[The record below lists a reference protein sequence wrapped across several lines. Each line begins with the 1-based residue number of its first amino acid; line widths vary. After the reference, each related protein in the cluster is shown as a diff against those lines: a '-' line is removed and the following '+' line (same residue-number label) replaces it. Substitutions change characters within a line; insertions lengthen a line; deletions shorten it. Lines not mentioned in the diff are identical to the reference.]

1 MTDETQEQATVST
14 VPSTTNGTDNSL
26 ETGDPSLALPQPST
40 TPQEPH
46 HGIVSSG
53 GLSLLCPGVD
63 FTEISFKEK
72 VGHGSYGVVYKAFW
86 RDRYVAVKEFGPKAE
101 QKAIETEVKQLS
113 RVQHENIIA
122 LYGIAL
128 NQMSTYLI
136 MEYAEGGSLYDFLHG
151 KVKPYYSKAHA
162 MSWARQ
168 CAEGVAYL
176 HAMKPKPL
184 IHRDLKP
191 LNLLLTNKGRHLKI
205 CDFGTV
211 ADKSTLMTNN
221 KGSAAWMA
229 PEVFEGSKYTEKC
242 DIFSW
247 GIVLWEVLSRQ
258 KPFKDVDNTYSIMWK
273 IHKGERPP
281 IVTDWPQPIQN
292 LMTSCWA
299 TKPDLRP
306 SMQLV
311 VEAMH
316 ELVQAYPGADE
327 PLEYEFIN
335 QQIVSPN
342 VNGTTGDSFI
352 LDFSDYS
359 NSSSY
364 GTSNTQ
370 VTRPTTDDSGDSS
383 SNRSSSAT
391 PTNQFLPQGH
401 FSSTFRW
408 DVIPEESECS
418 TNRTDDQTDEAAAA
432 SAAAK
437 PLDLCASEESKKRYE
452 TIRSNMLENA
462 NVPMAPLG
470 IEVDPNAW
478 DLPHS
483 DNVASNVAKSDGK
496 ERIMVTEAKPIIK
509 SVDQINPNFPIET
522 NDTDDD
528 EENGQPLEELLDP
541 ELQPEQ
547 PIPDNAESQEI
558 FKEHRRLAM
567 EYLRVNTNLYY
578 AQDIKERILIQMDPQ
593 ERQEKQELLKKMK
606 ERQEL
611 LELYNNLK
619 HAMRSSLPP
628 DDQPNRSD
636 VNANNNGGDL
646 VPDDSWVVINRNQ
659 NS

>member
-1 MTDETQEQATVST
+1 MTDETPEQAAGV
-14 VPSTTNGTDNSL
+14 TTPTTSNGTPIAS
-26 ETGDPSLALPQPST
+26 EEEGAVSFPLPPPAAANQ
-40 TPQEPH
+40 TPH
-46 HGIVSSG
+46 LGILSSG
-53 GLSLLCPGVD
+53 GFSLLCPGVD

-86 RDRYVAVKEFGPKAE
+86 RDRFVAVKEFGPKAE

-113 RVQHENIIA
+113 RVQHQNIIS

-281 IVTDWPQPIQN
+281 IVTEWPEPIQN

-311 VEAMH
+311 VEDMH
-316 ELVQAYPGADE
+316 KLVQAYPGADE
-327 PLEYEFIN
+327 PLEYEFKN

-342 VNGTTGDSFI
+342 VNGTNGDSYV

-370 VTRPTTDDSGDSS
+370 VTRPTTEDSGDSS
-383 SNRSSSAT
+383 NSNRSSSAT
-391 PTNQFLPQGH
+391 PTNPFLPH
-401 FSSTFRW
+401 AHIDSIRW

-418 TNRTDDQTDEAAAA
+418 TNHSDDPADNAVAEPFNLST
-432 SAAAK
+432 
-437 PLDLCASEESKKRYE
+437 SEESKKRYE

-462 NVPMAPLG
+462 HVPMAPLG
-470 IEVDPNAW
+470 IDVDPKAF
-478 DLPHS
+478 DLFR
-483 DNVASNVAKSDGK
+483 AKSDGK

-509 SVDQINPNFPIET
+509 SVDQINPNYPVDA
-522 NDTDDD
+522 NDTDLDED

-567 EYLRVNTNLYY
+567 EYLKVNTSLYY
-578 AQDIKERILIQMDPQ
+578 AQDIKERILIQMAPQ
-593 ERQEKQELLKKMK
+593 ERQEKQELLKRMK
-606 ERQEL
+606 EKQEL
-611 LELYNNLK
+611 MELYNNLK
-619 HAMRSSLPP
+619 QHWDAVRSSVPP
-628 DDQPNRSD
+628 EDQPSRSEAPA
-636 VNANNNGGDL
+636 NANGNNEL
-646 VPDDSWVVINRNQ
+646 IPDDSWVVINRNQ

>member
-1 MTDETQEQATVST
+1 MTDELPAAPATTNSTPTTETGSSSVST
-14 VPSTTNGTDNSL
+14 EGAA
-26 ETGDPSLALPQPST
+26 SLALPTPPQQQQPSA
-40 TPQEPH
+40 
-46 HGIVSSG
+46 GIFSSG
-53 GLSLLCPGVD
+53 GLTILCSSVD
-63 FTEISFKEK
+63 FSEISFKEK

-113 RVQHENIIA
+113 RVQHTNIIA

-281 IVTDWPQPIQN
+281 IVAEWPVPIQN
-292 LMTSCWA
+292 LMTSCWE
-299 TKPDLRP
+299 TRPDLRP
-306 SMQLV
+306 SMQSV
-311 VEAMH
+311 VEVMN
-316 ELVQAYPGADE
+316 ELVLAFPGADE
-327 PLEYEFIN
+327 PLEYEFVN

-342 VNGTTGDSFI
+342 VNETTDDSFV

-359 NSSSY
+359 STSF

-370 VTRPTTDDSGDSS
+370 VTRQTTDDTGAHINSM
-383 SNRSSSAT
+383 
-391 PTNQFLPQGH
+391 
-401 FSSTFRW
+401 RW
-408 DVIPEESECS
+408 DVIKEEDNSENS
-418 TNRTDDQTDEAAAA
+418 TNRTDDQPD
-432 SAAAK
+432 K
-437 PLDLCASEESKKRYE
+437 PRDTFNLSTSEESKARYE

-462 NVPMAPLG
+462 NVTMAPLD
-470 IEVDPNAW
+470 IDVDPNAW
-478 DLPHS
+478 ELETN
-483 DNVASNVAKSDGK
+483 DNVASNFAKSDGK

-509 SVDQINPNFPIET
+509 SVDQINTNLPIDT
-522 NDTDDD
+522 TDTDLDEDD
-528 EENGQPLEELLDP
+528 ENGQPLEVLLDP

-567 EYLRVNTNLYY
+567 EYLKVNTKLYY
-578 AQDIKERILIQMDPQ
+578 AQDIKERILLQMDPA
-593 ERQEKQELLKKMK
+593 ERQEKQELLKKIK
-606 ERQEL
+606 EKQEL

-619 HAMRSSLPP
+619 QHWDTMRSSSQPP
-628 DDQPNRSD
+628 EDNIAPGSSD
-636 VNANNNGGDL
+636 ANANGDL
-646 VPDDSWVVINRNQ
+646 LTDDNWVVIQRNQ

>member
-1 MTDETQEQATVST
+1 MTDELPAPAPATTTSNTPTTTTGST
-14 VPSTTNGTDNSL
+14 STEGAA
-26 ETGDPSLALPQPST
+26 SLAPQQPT
-40 TPQEPH
+40 T
-46 HGIVSSG
+46 GILSSG
-53 GLSLLCPGVD
+53 GLSILCPGVD
-63 FTEISFKEK
+63 FSEISFKEK
-72 VGHGSYGVVYKAFW
+72 VGHGSYGVVYKACW
-86 RDRYVAVKEFGPKAE
+86 RDRFVAVKEFGPKAE

-113 RVQHENIIA
+113 RVQHTNIIA

-281 IVTDWPQPIQN
+281 IVTEWPQPIQE
-292 LMTSCWA
+292 LMTSCWE
-299 TKPDLRP
+299 TRPDLRP
-306 SMQLV
+306 SMQKV
-311 VEAMH
+311 VEVMH
-316 ELVQAYPGADE
+316 ELVQAFPGADE
-327 PLEYEFIN
+327 PLEYEFVN
-335 QQIVSPN
+335 QQIISPN
-342 VNGTTGDSFI
+342 VNGTTDDSLA

-359 NSSSY
+359 STSF

-370 VTRPTTDDSGDSS
+370 VTRQTTDDTGAHINSM
-383 SNRSSSAT
+383 
-391 PTNQFLPQGH
+391 
-401 FSSTFRW
+401 RW
-408 DVIPEESECS
+408 DVIQEEEGSEIS
-418 TNRTDDQTDEAAAA
+418 TNRTDEDGDQAD
-432 SAAAK
+432 K
-437 PLDLCASEESKKRYE
+437 PHQETFNLSTSEESKARYE

-462 NVPMAPLG
+462 SVPMAPLG
-470 IEVDPNAW
+470 IDVDPNAW
-478 DLPHS
+478 ELQNN
-483 DNVASNVAKSDGK
+483 DNLASNFAKSDGK

-509 SVDQINPNFPIET
+509 SVDQINTNLPIDT
-522 NDTDDD
+522 TDTDLDEDD
-528 EENGQPLEELLDP
+528 ENGQPLEVLLDP

-567 EYLRVNTNLYY
+567 EYLKVNTKLYY
-578 AQDIKERILIQMDPQ
+578 AQDIKEKILMQMDPA
-593 ERQEKQELLKKMK
+593 ERQEKQELLKKIK
-606 ERQEL
+606 EKQEL
-611 LELYNNLK
+611 LELYNNIK
-619 HAMRSSLPP
+619 HQWDTMRSSSQPP
-628 DDQPNRSD
+628 DDAAGGSD
-636 VNANNNGGDL
+636 TNANNGGGDL
-646 VPDDSWVVINRNQ
+646 VTDDSWVVIQRNQ

>member
-1 MTDETQEQATVST
+1 MTDELPAPTNSTSTTATGGGSSTVST
-14 VPSTTNGTDNSL
+14 EGAA
-26 ETGDPSLALPQPST
+26 SLALPTAPPQQPSA
-40 TPQEPH
+40 
-46 HGIVSSG
+46 GILSSG
-53 GLSLLCPGVD
+53 GLSILCPSVE
-63 FTEISFKEK
+63 FSEISFKEK

-86 RDRYVAVKEFGPKAE
+86 RDRFVAVKEFGPKAE

-113 RVQHENIIA
+113 RVQHTNIIA

-281 IVTDWPQPIQN
+281 IVPEWPLPIQN
-292 LMTSCWA
+292 LMTSCWE
-299 TKPDLRP
+299 TRPDLRP

-311 VEAMH
+311 VEVMN
-316 ELVQAYPGADE
+316 ELVQAFPGADE
-327 PLEYEFIN
+327 PLEYEFVN
-335 QQIVSPN
+335 QQIISPS
-342 VNGTTGDSFI
+342 VDGTNDDDDSFV

-359 NSSSY
+359 STSFS
-364 GTSNTQ
+364 TSNTQ
-370 VTRPTTDDSGDSS
+370 VTTRQTTDDSGGSSS
-383 SNRSSSAT
+383 SNRSTSIT
-391 PTNQFLPQGH
+391 PTNPFLPPAH
-401 FSSTFRW
+401 INSMRW
-408 DVIPEESECS
+408 DVIQEEENSES
-418 TNRTDDQTDEAAAA
+418 SSNQTTGDQPD
-432 SAAAK
+432 K
-437 PLDLCASEESKKRYE
+437 PVETFNLTTSEESKARYE
-452 TIRSNMLENA
+452 TIRSNMLDNA
-462 NVPMAPLG
+462 NVTMAPLG
-470 IEVDPNAW
+470 IDVDPNAW
-478 DLPHS
+478 ELENN
-483 DNVASNVAKSDGK
+483 DNLASNFGRA
-496 ERIMVTEAKPIIK
+496 
-509 SVDQINPNFPIET
+509 
-522 NDTDDD
+522 
-528 EENGQPLEELLDP
+528 
-541 ELQPEQ
+541 
-547 PIPDNAESQEI
+547 
-558 FKEHRRLAM
+558 
-567 EYLRVNTNLYY
+567 YY
-578 AQDIKERILIQMDPQ
+578 NQ
-593 ERQEKQELLKKMK
+593 LK
-606 ERQEL
+606 
-611 LELYNNLK
+611 
-619 HAMRSSLPP
+619 
-628 DDQPNRSD
+628 
-636 VNANNNGGDL
+636 
-646 VPDDSWVVINRNQ
+646 
-659 NS
+659 